1 MRVREPAGAFV
12 HDHISVREVLCN
24 AKKRYFS
31 RLVLRQLHLA
41 VGIGG
46 VIAFLFTGQFMDRAL
61 DHLAGMRDL
70 PRMMYRSAHIYL
82 LFSALMNLVLGFYLV
97 EAAGRSRRWLRRAGS
112 VPVLLAPPVFLLAFF
127 NEPILSSFERPYA
140 RVAIYGCLFGV
151 ILHTVTRIGG
161 QAGTPKGAGTPQGV
175 PYGE

>member
-1 MRVREPAGAFV
+1 
-12 HDHISVREVLCN
+12 
-24 AKKRYFS
+24 
-31 RLVLRQLHLA
+31 VLRQLHLA

-46 VIAFLFTGQFMDRAL
+46 LIAFIFTGQYMDRAL

-82 LFSALMNLVLGFYLV
+82 LFSALLNLMLGFYLV

-112 VPVLLAPPVFLLAFF
+112 VPVLLAPPLLLLAFF
-127 NEPILSSFERPYA
+127 NEPGLSSFERPYA
-140 RVAIYGCLFGV
+140 RLAIYGCLLGV
-151 ILHTVTRIGG
+151 VLHTVTRIGG
-161 QAGTPKGAGTPQGV
+161 RTETGISGSAGTPKEV